1 MTDAS
6 PAADWYP
13 DPHEASR
20 ERYWDGTQWTQQY
33 RSASHTEAAAVSAPQ
48 LGQVASAPT
57 GSYPAAAGAAAA
69 TGASATGSHAHSG
82 QATFIRSLFDLSFA
96 AERSVT
102 TGFVKV
108 LYVIGIALAI
118 LGWLGGTI
126 LLFVISGII
135 NSISYNDNGN
145 IFILFGVG
153 SLIFGWIPGVINV
166 ILLRVGLEFVTAQI
180 RTSQHT
186 AELVRMERAN
196 NAQ

>member
-13 DPHEASR
+13 DPHESSR
-20 ERYWDGTQWTQQY
+20 ERYWDGSEWTQQY
-33 RSASHTEAAAVSAPQ
+33 RPASYAEAPAVSTPQ
-48 LGQVASAPT
+48 PAQVASAPT
-57 GSYPAAAGAAAA
+57 GFYPAADAA
-69 TGASATGSHAHSG
+69 TAGPHAHSG
-82 QATFIRSLFDLSFA
+82 QAGFFRSLFDLSFA

-102 TGFVKV
+102 TGFVKI

-126 LLFVISGII
+126 LLFVMSGII
-135 NSISYNDNGN
+135 NSISYSSEGN
-145 IFILFGVG
+145 VFILFGVG
-153 SLIFGWIPGVINV
+153 SLVFGWIPGVINV

-186 AELVRMERAN
+186 AELVRLERAN